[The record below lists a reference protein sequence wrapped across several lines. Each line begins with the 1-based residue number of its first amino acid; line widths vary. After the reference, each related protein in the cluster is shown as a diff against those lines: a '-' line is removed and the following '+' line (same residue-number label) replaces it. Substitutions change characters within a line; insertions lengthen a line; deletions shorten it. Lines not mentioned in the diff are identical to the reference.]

1 MRRPGPK
8 PRRHSNRG
16 GSLDRDRVTLMQ
28 PVKRFTTAYDPAQDR
43 VRIMLEQADASVHV
57 LWLTRRLLVRLVPEI
72 VKILTTLPKL
82 RADASPGS
90 NVEQGRSQMGAIGQI
105 APQAPVGYQ
114 EAETET
120 LVSSMRARLTRQAVL
135 IDFKDGEQTLQ
146 TLTFGETTLRQ
157 WLAVL
162 HQNFHYAG
170 WKDDIW
176 PTWISV
182 KAAQG
187 EDGSIRLN

>member
-1 MRRPGPK
+1 
-8 PRRHSNRG
+8 
-16 GSLDRDRVTLMQ
+16 MQ

-43 VRIMLEQADASVHV
+43 VRITLEQSDASVHV

-72 VKILTTLPKL
+72 VKILTALPKL
-82 RADASPGS
+82 RKDASSGS
-90 NVEQGRSQMGAIGQI
+90 EAEHGRSQMGAIGQI

-114 EAETET
+114 EAESET
-120 LVSSMRARLTRQAVL
+120 LVSSMRARITRQAVL
-135 IDFKDGEQTLQ
+135 IDFKEAEETLQ
-146 TLTFGETTLRQ
+146 TLEFGETTLRQ

-176 PTWISV
+176 PAWISV
-182 KAAQG
+182 KAVQG
-187 EDGSIRLN
+187 EDGGIRLN

>member
-1 MRRPGPK
+1 
-8 PRRHSNRG
+8 
-16 GSLDRDRVTLMQ
+16 MQ
-28 PVKRFTTAYDPAQDR
+28 PVKRFTTIYDPAQDR
-43 VRIMLEQADASVHV
+43 VRIVLEQTDGAIHI

-72 VKILTTLPKL
+72 VKILTALPKL
-82 RADASPGS
+82 RMDMSSGS
-90 NVEQGRSQMGAIGQI
+90 IAAHGRNQIGAIGQI
-105 APQAPVGYQ
+105 APQAPIGYQ
-114 EAETET
+114 NADSET
-120 LVSSMRARLTRQAVL
+120 LVLSLRARLTRQAVL

-170 WKDDIW
+170 WEDDIW

>member
-1 MRRPGPK
+1 
-8 PRRHSNRG
+8 
-16 GSLDRDRVTLMQ
+16 MQ
-28 PVKRFTTAYDPAQDR
+28 SVKRFTTVYDPAQDR
-43 VRIMLEQADASVHV
+43 VRIMLEQADASVQV

-82 RADASPGS
+82 RRDAQSGGK
-90 NVEQGRSQMGAIGQI
+90 VQHGRSQMGALGQI

-114 EAETET
+114 DAESET

-135 IDFKDGEQTLQ
+135 IDFKEGEQTLQ
-146 TLTFGETTLRQ
+146 TLAFDETTLRQ

-182 KAAQG
+182 KAA
-187 EDGSIRLN
+187 EEADGSIRLN